1 MQKKLRESVGSK
13 KVISHVDESIKFM
26 VEYFNS
32 KYFEG
37 KKYIVVG
44 ELYGT
49 INYIYEFDGYYVLSL
64 ADIYAA
70 IYYKMPRQAIIDWY
84 VNSVE
89 GGKKEYTLLRYFNLF
104 YK

>member
-32 KYFEG
+32 KYFG
-37 KKYIVVG
+37 KYTVIA
-44 ELYGT
+44 ELPGT
-49 INYIYEFDGYYVLSL
+49 LNFMYEFDNYYVLSL

-70 IYYKMPRQAIIDWY
+70 IYHKMPRQAIIDWY

-89 GGKKEYTLLRYFNLF
+89 GGKKEYTLLRYFNTY

>member
-13 KVISHVDESIKFM
+13 KVLSRVDESNKFM

-32 KYFEG
+32 KYFG
-37 KKYIVVG
+37 KYTVIA
-44 ELYGT
+44 ELPGT
-49 INYIYEFDGYYVLSL
+49 LNFMYEFDNYYVLSL

-70 IYYKMPRQAIIDWY
+70 IYYKIPRQAIIDWY